1 MSGGVSADT
10 VSTNIRCT
18 PSRGIVSLKTDAYY
32 RTIAA
37 DALERISIPEP
48 PVPVDVLVTAFGIP
62 IRAVSLPAFFTAAT
76 VYEDGLPVMV
86 LNWARPE
93 PERRRAL
100 AHMLGHV
107 LLVLADGGN
116 SYPRAAGP
124 HLEAD
129 VVAREIML
137 PGPMVVD
144 QARLWF
150 NDHRYLARLFG
161 VEEAEMVERMRQ
173 LGLVKSAA
181 TPVWDY

>member
-1 MSGGVSADT
+1 MSSGVSADN
-10 VSTNIRCT
+10 VSTNTRCT
-18 PSRGIVSLKTDAYY
+18 PNRGTVSLKTDAYY

-37 DALERISIPEP
+37 DALERIPIPEP
-48 PVPVDVLVTAFGIP
+48 PVPVDALVNALGIP

-76 VYEDGLPVMV
+76 VYEDGLPVIV

-93 PERRRAL
+93 LERRRAL
-100 AHMLGHV
+100 AHMLGHL
-107 LLVLADGGN
+107 LLVLADDGQ
-116 SYPRAAGP
+116 SYPREAGP

-129 VVAREIML
+129 IVAREIML
-137 PGPMVVD
+137 PGPMVVE